1 MAFTRSGDGSDRRA
15 GAVCTFGKN
24 RMREDFKRADGVRP
38 AGFFSILFM
47 PIKVAIVE
55 DSQTIRDSLRR
66 MIDEAPGLCCDWAV
80 GSAEEAL
87 VEAARSQPDVILM
100 DIHLPNMSG
109 IDCTGRIKEVLPTT
123 EVIML
128 TVYEDNDKIFRALQ
142 AGACGYLLKRSPPQ
156 DLLQAIKDVKQGGAP
171 MTSEV
176 ARRLVETFQKPQVAS
191 KSAAELS
198 RREREILELVSRGYG
213 NKEIADQ
220 LSVSVETVRHHLKR
234 VYEKFHVHSRSE
246 AVVKFL
252 GLDKRPG
259 ATAKT

>member
-1 MAFTRSGDGSDRRA
+1 
-15 GAVCTFGKN
+15 
-24 RMREDFKRADGVRP
+24 
-38 AGFFSILFM
+38 M

-55 DSQTIRDSLRR
+55 DSRTIRESLRR
-66 MIDEAPGLCCDWAV
+66 LIDETPGLCCACAV

-87 VEAARSQPDVILM
+87 VKIPRCVPDVILM

-109 IDCTGRIKEVLPTT
+109 IECTARFKSTLPGTD
-123 EVIML
+123 VIIL

-142 AGACGYLLKRSPPQ
+142 AGACGYLLKRTPT
-156 DLLQAIKDVKQGGAP
+156 DEVVRAIKDVKQGGAP
-171 MTSEV
+171 MTSEI
-176 ARRLVETFQKPQVAS
+176 ARRLVETFQKLPTATPT
-191 KSAAELS
+191 AATELS

-220 LSVSVETVRHHLKR
+220 LSIGVETIRHHLKR

-252 GLDKRPG
+252 GLDGRFAVRPP
-259 ATAKT
+259 AKGVG

>member
-1 MAFTRSGDGSDRRA
+1 MS
-15 GAVCTFGKN
+15 
-24 RMREDFKRADGVRP
+24 
-38 AGFFSILFM
+38 
-47 PIKVAIVE
+47 IKVAIVE

-66 MIDEAPGLCCDWAV
+66 IIDETPGLGCDWVV

-87 VEAARSQPDVILM
+87 VEARRCRPDVILM

-109 IDCTGRIKEVLPTT
+109 IECTARLKVFLPGTD
-123 EVIML
+123 VIML
-128 TVYEDNDKIFRALQ
+128 TVYEDHDKIFRALQ
-142 AGACGYLLKRSPPQ
+142 AGACGYLLKRTRP
-156 DLLQAIKDVKQGGAP
+156 DELIQAIKDVKQGGAP

-176 ARRLVETFQKPQVAS
+176 ARRLVETFQRPPATAE
-191 KSAAELS
+191 SAAELS

-220 LSVSVETVRHHLKR
+220 LSVGVETVRHHLKR

-252 GLDKRPG
+252 GLDRRPTVPLPGKG
-259 ATAKT
+259 AS